1 MGDRRQVAVT
11 TEGGTVPKRKRKK
24 TKLKVTEIE
33 EFRALLLQ
41 KRKEILGTVLSMEG
55 EELHRERTDLSAC
68 PIHMGDI
75 DSDAFEIE
83 NTLSLADNE
92 RILLREIDDALDR
105 IEEGT
110 YGICLGT
117 GEPIGT
123 ARLRAIPWAKYSV
136 EFAEL
141 LEQGLASVDDA
152 VDESGNS
159 HVTAA

>member
-1 MGDRRQVAVT
+1 M
-11 TEGGTVPKRKRKK
+11 PKRKRKK
-24 TKLKVTEIE
+24 TELKAAEIA

-55 EELHRERTDLSAC
+55 EVLHRETTDLSAC
-68 PIHMGDI
+68 PIHIGDI
-75 DSDAFEIE
+75 GSDAFEIE

-92 RILLREIDDALDR
+92 RTLLREIDDALDR

-123 ARLRAIPWAKYSV
+123 VRLRAIPWAKYSV

-141 LEQGLASVDDA
+141 LEQGLASVDHLT
-152 VDESGNS
+152 DESDDS

>member
-1 MGDRRQVAVT
+1 MWGSPEERYELRSSLDELAGLQLEAVRCTRDMG
-11 TEGGTVPKRKRKK
+11 
-24 TKLKVTEIE
+24 
-33 EFRALLLQ
+33 
-41 KRKEILGTVLSMEG
+41 
-55 EELHRERTDLSAC
+55 
-68 PIHMGDI
+68 
-75 DSDAFEIE
+75 SDAFEIE

-92 RILLREIDDALDR
+92 RTLLREIDDALDR
-105 IEEGT
+105 IEEST

-141 LEQGLASVDDA
+141 LEQGLASVDHLT
-152 VDESGNS
+152 DESDDS